1 MTMIDPAI
9 GWFEIIEIPT
19 FNLDEVKAGY
29 DEYIDKSS
37 DRVSQL
43 FKNTWLCRYPYPC
56 KFVFDNGSEFKK
68 DFTTLLKD
76 FYIKYFLTKIKI
88 PKSNAPVD
96 RVHQIIS
103 NMIVTK
109 GLDDK
114 VFDLIYL
121 LGVTLAS
128 IVWVI
133 RDSCR
138 HIIMVTPGQSVFGR
152 DMLFNLASVIDCR
165 VVTTTR
171 NLQVDIDS
179 VREMPSESRMTT
191 L

>member
-1 MTMIDPAI
+1 MLKKFDIKPILTS
-9 GWFEIIEIPT
+9 
-19 FNLDEVKAGY
+19 VKNPQA
-29 DEYIDKSS
+29 
-37 DRVSQL
+37 
-43 FKNTWLCRYPYPC
+43 
-56 KFVFDNGSEFKK
+56 
-68 DFTTLLKD
+68 
-76 FYIKYFLTKIKI
+76 
-88 PKSNAPVD
+88 NAPVD

-133 RDSCR
+133 MDSCR

-152 DMLFNLASVIDCR
+152 DMLFNLASIIDWR

-179 VREMPSESRMTT
+179 VRENARQVTHDYAIGD
-191 L
+191 